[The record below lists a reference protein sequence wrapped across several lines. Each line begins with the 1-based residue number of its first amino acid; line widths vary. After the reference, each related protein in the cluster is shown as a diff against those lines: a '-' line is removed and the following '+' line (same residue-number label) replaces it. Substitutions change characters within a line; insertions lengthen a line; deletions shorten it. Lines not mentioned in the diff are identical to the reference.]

1 MKIKKL
7 IANNIKEGKQKVI
20 EELGE
25 DAVIL
30 SNRTVIDPKTSKEL
44 VEIVAA
50 IDDTEQKKPSF
61 EKITLTRT
69 SPSTEKGNDKFLE
82 ATTKIFDEIAEVS
95 SKVDLISEQIKF
107 KFLNTYPDE
116 LRYFHKKLL
125 NNEFSEETSLTI
137 ISEIYNKYPGNDR
150 TSIEEQFI
158 KIINKQIKFNGYLN
172 KDIKQNI
179 VVFIGPAGAGK
190 TMSLVKMATI
200 AKLAFNSDISII
212 STDTYKVS
220 GLDQLQTYASVAAIP
235 FSKAE
240 DLDELRNVLSHEYN
254 RDIIFID
261 TIGKS
266 ANDIENIEY
275 IKDLV
280 KFTGANHIY
289 LCLPANLTKNN
300 YHQYFKRYARISPT
314 GLIITKCDETNSIG
328 QLYESLTNEDIA
340 LSYFSTGQIIPENF
354 EKANPDYFVKLLL
367 KSE

>member
-20 EELGE
+20 DELGD

-30 SNRTVIDPKTSKEL
+30 SNRTIIDPKSSKEL

-61 EKITLTRT
+61 EKIILPRT
-69 SPSTEKGNDKFLE
+69 NPTSDKGQDKFLE
-82 ATTKIFDEIAEVS
+82 ATNRIFDEIAEVS
-95 SKVDLISEQIKF
+95 NKVSSINEQIKF

-116 LRYFHKKLL
+116 LRYFHKNLID
-125 NNEFSEETSLTI
+125 NEFCDETALNI
-137 ISEIYNKYPGNDR
+137 ISEIYRHYPGNDR
-150 TSIEEQFI
+150 NLIEEHFKSI
-158 KIINKQIKFNGYLN
+158 VTRKINFQGHINK
-172 KDIKQNI
+172 DVKQNI
-179 VVFIGPAGAGK
+179 VVFIGPAGSGK

-200 AKLAFNSDISII
+200 AKLAFNSNVSIV

-240 DLDELRNVLSHEYN
+240 DFEELKSVLTHEYN

-266 ANDIENIEY
+266 INDEENIIY
-275 IKDLV
+275 NRDLV
-280 KFTGANHIY
+280 KFTNANHIY
-289 LCLPANLTKNN
+289 LCLPANLTKKN
-300 YHQYFKRYARISPT
+300 YHLYIKKYSTINPT
-314 GLIITKCDETNSIG
+314 GIIATKCDETHAIG
-328 QLYESLTNEDIA
+328 QLYEALQSENIP
-340 LSYFSTGQIIPENF
+340 LSYFSTGQMIPENF
-354 EKANPDYFVKLLL
+354 ERANPDYLVKLLL
-367 KSE
+367 KS

>member
-30 SNRTVIDPKTSKEL
+30 SNRTIIDPKTSKEV

-61 EKITLTRT
+61 EKITLPRT
-69 SPSTEKGNDKFLE
+69 NLSTDKVQDKFLE
-82 ATTKIFDEIAEVS
+82 TTSKIFEEIAEVS
-95 SKVDLISEQIKF
+95 NKVSLINEQIKF

-116 LRYFHKKLL
+116 LRYFHKNLID
-125 NNEFSEETSLTI
+125 NEFSEETALNI
-137 ISEIYNKYPGNDR
+137 VSEIYNHYPGNNR
-150 TSIEEQFI
+150 SAIEQEFN
-158 KIINKQIKFNGYLN
+158 KIVARKIRFDGYL
-172 KDIKQNI
+172 KKEAKQN
-179 VVFIGPAGAGK
+179 VVIYVGPAGSGK

-200 AKLAFNSDISII
+200 AKLAFNSDVAII

-220 GLDQLQTYASVAAIP
+220 GLEQLQTYASIAAIP

-240 DLDELRNVLSHEYN
+240 DLEELKQVLSHEYN

-266 ANDIENIEY
+266 ANDDENIQY
-275 IKDLV
+275 IRDLS

-289 LCLPANLTKNN
+289 LCLPANLTKKN
-300 YHQYFKRYARISPT
+300 YHFYFKKYSIVNPT
-314 GLIITKCDETNSIG
+314 GLIITKCDEASSFG
-328 QLYESLTNEDIA
+328 QLYEALMIEDIP
-340 LSYFSTGQIIPENF
+340 LSYCSTGQIIPENF
-354 EKANPDYFVKLLL
+354 DKANTDYFVKLLL
-367 KSE
+367 KN

>member
-20 EELGE
+20 EELGD

-30 SNRTVIDPKTSKEL
+30 SNRTIVDPKTSKEL

-61 EKITLTRT
+61 ERITLPRT
-69 SPSTEKGNDKFLE
+69 SPHPEKNQDKFLE
-82 ATTKIFDEIAEVS
+82 ATNRIFDEIAEVT
-95 SKVDLISEQIKF
+95 SKVNAINEQIKF

-116 LRYFHKKLL
+116 LRYFHKNLL
-125 NNEFSEETSLTI
+125 QNEFSDETALNI
-137 ISEIYNKYPGNDR
+137 ISEIYQHYPGNDR
-150 TSIEEQFI
+150 SLIEEHFKNII
-158 KIINKQIKFNGYLN
+158 KREVEFQGHLN
-172 KDIKQNI
+172 KDVKQNI
-179 VVFIGPAGAGK
+179 VVLVGPAGSGK

-200 AKLAFNSDISII
+200 AKLAFNSDVAIV

-220 GLDQLQTYASVAAIP
+220 GLEQLQTYASVAAIP

-240 DLDELRNVLSHEYN
+240 DLEEMKSVLTHEFK
-254 RDIIFID
+254 RDLIFID

-266 ANDIENIEY
+266 VNDEENTLY

-300 YHQYFKRYARISPT
+300 YKYYLKKYLPLNPT
-314 GLIITKCDETNSIG
+314 GLIITKCDESSSIG
-328 QLYESLTNEDIA
+328 QLFEALLNENIPI
-340 LSYFSTGQIIPENF
+340 SYFSTGQIIPENF
-354 EKANPDYFVKLLL
+354 EKSNPDYFVKLLL
-367 KSE
+367 KS

>member
-20 EELGE
+20 DEFGD

-30 SNRTVIDPKTSKEL
+30 SNRTIIDPKTSKEL

-50 IDDTEQKKPSF
+50 VDDTEQKKPSF
-61 EKITLTRT
+61 EKIILPRAN
-69 SPSTEKGNDKFLE
+69 PNLEKGQDRFLE
-82 ATTKIFDEIAEVS
+82 ATNRIFDEIADLS
-95 SKVDLISEQIKF
+95 NKVGLINEQIKF

-116 LRYFHKKLL
+116 LIFFHQNLIQ
-125 NNEFSEETSLTI
+125 NEFSDDTALNV
-137 ISEIYNKYPGNDR
+137 ISEIYHHYPGNDR
-150 TSIEEQFI
+150 SSIEEHF
-158 KIINKQIKFNGYLN
+158 KTIITRQIKFQGHLN
-172 KDIKQNI
+172 KDAKQNI
-179 VVFIGPAGAGK
+179 VIFIGPAGSGK

-200 AKLAFNSDISII
+200 AKLAFNSDIAII

-220 GLDQLQTYASVAAIP
+220 GLEQLQTYASVAAIP
-235 FSKAE
+235 FAKAE
-240 DLDELRNVLSHEYN
+240 DLEELKSVLTHEFN

-266 ANDIENIEY
+266 INDEENLVY

-280 KFTGANHIY
+280 RFSGANHIY

-300 YHQYFKRYARISPT
+300 YHLYIKKYSPISPT
-314 GLIITKCDETNSIG
+314 GLIATKCDETRSLG
-328 QLYESLTNEDIA
+328 QLYEALKSENIP

-354 EKANPDYFVKLLL
+354 ERANPDYFVKLLL
-367 KSE
+367 KS

>member
-30 SNRTVIDPKTSKEL
+30 SNRTIIDPKSSQEV

-50 IDDTEQKKPSF
+50 IDDTEHKKPSF
-61 EKITLTRT
+61 EKITLPRT
-69 SPSTEKGNDKFLE
+69 NLALERTPDKFLE
-82 ATTKIFDEIAEVS
+82 TTAKIFEEIAEVS
-95 SKVDLISEQIKF
+95 SKVNLINEQIKF

-116 LRYFHKKLL
+116 LRFFIKNLID
-125 NNEFSEETSLTI
+125 NEFSDETALNI
-137 ISEIYNKYPGNDR
+137 ISEIYNHYPGNER
-150 TSIEEQFI
+150 RAIEEEFS
-158 KIINKQIKFNGYLN
+158 KIVARKIRFDGYLN
-172 KDIKQNI
+172 KDLKQNI
-179 VVFIGPAGAGK
+179 VILVGPAGSGK

-200 AKLAFNSDISII
+200 AKLAFNSDVAII

-240 DLDELRNVLSHEYN
+240 DLEELKQVLTREYN
-254 RDIIFID
+254 RDLIFID

-266 ANDIENIEY
+266 ADDFENINY
-275 IKDLV
+275 IKDLA
-280 KFTGANHIY
+280 KFTGSNHIY
-289 LCLPANLTKNN
+289 LCLPANLTKKN
-300 YHQYFKRYARISPT
+300 YQYYFRKYSVVAPT
-314 GLIITKCDETNSIG
+314 GLIITKCDETTTIG
-328 QLYESLTNEDIA
+328 QLYEALIIENMP
-340 LSYFSTGQIIPENF
+340 LSYFSTGQMIPENF

-367 KSE
+367 KS

>member
-20 EELGE
+20 EELGD

-30 SNRTVIDPKTSKEL
+30 SNRTIIDPKTSREL

-61 EKITLTRT
+61 EKITLPRT
-69 SPSTEKGNDKFLE
+69 TPTTDKGQDKFLE

-95 SKVDLISEQIKF
+95 SKVDLINEQIKF

-116 LRYFHKKLL
+116 LRYFHKHLL
-125 NNEFSEETSLTI
+125 ENEFSEETSLNI
-137 ISEIYNKYPGNDR
+137 ISEIYNHYPGNDR
-150 TSIEEQFI
+150 NSIEEQFV
-158 KIINKQIKFNGYLN
+158 KIINRQIKFNGYLN

-179 VVFIGPAGAGK
+179 VVFVGPAGVGK

-200 AKLAFNSDISII
+200 AKLAFSSDVAII

-220 GLDQLQTYASVAAIP
+220 GLDQMQTYASVAAIP
-235 FSKAE
+235 FAKAE
-240 DLDELRNVLSHEYN
+240 DLDELKNVLTHEYN

-266 ANDIENIEY
+266 ANDEENIEY

-289 LCLPANLTKNN
+289 LCLPANLTKKN
-300 YHQYFKRYARISPT
+300 YHQYFKKYGKVAPT
-314 GLIITKCDETNSIG
+314 GLIITKCDETSSIG
-328 QLYESLTNEDIA
+328 QLYEALKTEDIS